1 MPEKAG
7 LISVKEGKIMN
18 KLTTGL
24 VIGSLMG
31 VAGAGYLRMNN
42 SARKKVVRKGKK
54 IMNKAENMIDDMSS
68 ADMW

>member
-1 MPEKAG
+1 
-7 LISVKEGKIMN
+7 MN